1 MRGIMTIDQFIQTE
15 QNKSVK
21 YPNYYYQKVI
31 SEDDLHV
38 IMNYQSIMDRY
49 VQYIRDYITEIEL
62 SQEEMR
68 KYRYNPKRLSF
79 NLYGT
84 TSYWWS
90 IIFANQIHSLTEF
103 DFSRDN
109 VIKVFTREGIS
120 AFSTVLSVDKTFISE
135 NQSEVSKDRK
145 SVTSMLQKQNAE
157 EINASS
163 T

>member
-1 MRGIMTIDQFIQTE
+1 MTIDQFIQTE

-21 YPNYYYQKVI
+21 YPNYYYQTVI

-68 KYRYNPKRLSF
+68 KYRYNPKRLSC

>member
-1 MRGIMTIDQFIQTE
+1 MTIEQFIQTE

-49 VQYIRDYITEIEL
+49 DQYIRDYITEIEL

>member
-1 MRGIMTIDQFIQTE
+1 MTIDQFIQTE

-21 YPNYYYQKVI
+21 YPNYFYQKVI

-157 EINASS
+157 EINAFS

>member
-1 MRGIMTIDQFIQTE
+1 MTIDQFIQTE

-157 EINASS
+157 EINVSS

>member
-1 MRGIMTIDQFIQTE
+1 MTIDQFIQTE

-31 SEDDLHV
+31 SEGDLHV

>member
-1 MRGIMTIDQFIQTE
+1 MTIDQFIQTE

-31 SEDDLHV
+31 SEDDLHI

>member
-1 MRGIMTIDQFIQTE
+1 MTIDQFIQTE
-15 QNKSVK
+15 QNKSIK

-31 SEDDLHV
+31 SEDNLHV

>member
-1 MRGIMTIDQFIQTE
+1 MTIDQFIQTE

-163 T
+163 I

>member
-1 MRGIMTIDQFIQTE
+1 MTIDQFIQTE

-21 YPNYYYQKVI
+21 YPNYYYQKII

>member
-1 MRGIMTIDQFIQTE
+1 MTIDQFIQTE

-157 EINASS
+157 GINASS

>member
-1 MRGIMTIDQFIQTE
+1 MTIDQFIQTE

-120 AFSTVLSVDKTFISE
+120 AFSTILSVDKTFISE

-157 EINASS
+157 EVNASS
-163 T
+163 N

>member
-1 MRGIMTIDQFIQTE
+1 MTIDQFIQTE

-38 IMNYQSIMDRY
+38 IMNHQSIMDRY
-49 VQYIRDYITEIEL
+49 VQYIRDYLTEIEL
-62 SQEEMR
+62 TQEEMR

>member
-1 MRGIMTIDQFIQTE
+1 MTINQFIQTE

-49 VQYIRDYITEIEL
+49 VQYVRDYITEIEL

>member
-1 MRGIMTIDQFIQTE
+1 MTIDQFIQTE

-21 YPNYYYQKVI
+21 YPNYFYQKVI

>member
-1 MRGIMTIDQFIQTE
+1 MTINQFIQTE

-49 VQYIRDYITEIEL
+49 DQYIRDYITEIEL

>member
-1 MRGIMTIDQFIQTE
+1 MTIDQFIQTE

-49 VQYIRDYITEIEL
+49 VQYIRDYLTEIEL
-62 SQEEMR
+62 SQEEIR

>member
-1 MRGIMTIDQFIQTE
+1 MTIEQFIQTE

-109 VIKVFTREGIS
+109 IIKVFTREGIS
-120 AFSTVLSVDKTFISE
+120 AFSTVLAVDKTFISE